1 MGVALSGLIKAEETD
16 INKFKD
22 KIIAVDAMN
31 MLYQFATTIRQQDG
45 TPLKDSKGNVT
56 SHLTGLFSRI
66 SKLMIAGLKLVF
78 VFDGDMPLL
87 KKIERERRD
96 KLKTEAIQSFEEAKE
111 RGDVLEMKRFAS
123 RTTRVSKDMIDESI
137 KLIQAFGLPVIRS
150 PSEGEAQASYMVS
163 KGDCHYVS
171 SQDYDCLIYG
181 APRVVRNLS
190 LTQKR
195 KKINALT
202 YKTILP
208 EILELN
214 KVLKEL
220 NLDRDRLIALA
231 MIIGTDFNV
240 GGVKG
245 LGPKKGLKLVQ
256 ENHDLEKLF
265 LEINFD
271 EICGVSWKEV
281 FKTIKEM
288 PVSDDYKLEWNNIDE
303 EKILE
308 ILVENHEF
316 NRERI
321 TNALENIQKE
331 MKKAR
336 QTSLGNFF

>member
-1 MGVALSGLIKAEETD
+1 MGVALSGLIKTEETD

-78 VFDGDMPLL
+78 VFDGEMPLL

-123 RTTRVSKDMIDESI
+123 RTTRVSKDMVDESI
-137 KLIQAFGLPVIRS
+137 KLIRAFGLPVIRS